1 MEGPSVRP
9 PVQAANGIDSIKR
22 RGNEESETPPS
33 PPTAVQSPDSET
45 RKVKE
50 LGLLPES
57 EGVGHVNRYT
67 ADKKNYQWRQIVPS
81 GF

>member
-57 EGVGHVNRYT
+57 EGVGHHGV
-67 ADKKNYQWRQIVPS
+67 
-81 GF
+81 F